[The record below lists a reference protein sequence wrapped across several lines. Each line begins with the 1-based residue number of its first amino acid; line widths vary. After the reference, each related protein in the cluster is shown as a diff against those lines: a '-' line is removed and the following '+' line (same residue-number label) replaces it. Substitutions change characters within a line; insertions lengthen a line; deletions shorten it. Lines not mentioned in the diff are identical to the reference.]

1 MLPSEQIS
9 SLPDNGGSS
18 EPLSRKQFLRRTAAV
33 AGGLAGLSLL
43 DWSPALAAAESGDRE
58 HHHGLGAPK
67 PIPGGFGPDFT
78 TLLPS
83 DPFIHVLP
91 PAVGVEMSTIT
102 DFNGIVAAG
111 EVQGTAQ
118 GSDAS
123 SYWFDADMRFMSG
136 DYVDDQGRRREHAFG
151 FV

>member
-1 MLPSEQIS
+1 MDSVERVSSVPGTNVRSE
-9 SLPDNGGSS
+9 G
-18 EPLSRKQFLRRTAAV
+18 LSRKQFLRHTAVGA
-33 AGGLAGLSLL
+33 AGLTGLSLL
-43 DWSPALAAAESGDRE
+43 DWSPALAAPESGERE
-58 HHHGLGAPK
+58 RHRGVGAPK
-67 PIPGGFGPDFT
+67 PIPGGFGTDLS
-78 TLLPS
+78 LLPS

-91 PAVGVEMSTIT
+91 PAVGLEMSTIT
-102 DFNGIVAAG
+102 DFNGVVAAA

-136 DYVDDQGRRREHAFG
+136 AYIDDQGHRREHAFG

>member
-1 MLPSEQIS
+1 MVDSIDRVSSLSGTNVPSE
-9 SLPDNGGSS
+9 G
-18 EPLSRKQFLRRTAAV
+18 LSRKQFLRHTAVV
-33 AGGLAGLSLL
+33 AGGLAGFSLL
-43 DWSPALAAAESGDRE
+43 DWSPALAAPESEERE
-58 HHHGLGAPK
+58 RRRGVGPPK
-67 PIPGGFGPDFT
+67 PIPGGFGTDLS
-78 TLLPS
+78 LLPS

-91 PAVGVEMSTIT
+91 PAVGLEMSTIT
-102 DFNGIVAAG
+102 DFNGVVAAA

-136 DYVDDQGRRREHAFG
+136 DYIDDQGRRREHAFG